1 MRQVMKEESTKTPGR
16 LTIEEFVCGR
26 ELANEHDAHA
36 LAVYGDGDEVLGHS
50 KWTTLIAS

>member
-1 MRQVMKEESTKTPGR
+1 MRQVMNEESTKTPGR

-50 KWTTLIAS
+50 KWITLIAS